1 MSVTTVHPQYSSFVE
16 LWRRSRDA
24 ITGQPAIKAGG
35 TKYLPASFALDESG
49 GYSQVY
55 QDFKERAYFL
65 DLTGRTQAALVGMVF
80 RKDPEIELPPRL
92 QAITENMDGQG
103 QSLEQLSKELVEN
116 TLAAGR
122 HILLADYPEAQEGMD
137 AETEA
142 RLGLQPTI
150 ASYPAE
156 SLINWKVEGVK
167 GRQALTLA
175 VLQEMKRKDSADE
188 FSHDTEKVYRVL
200 RLRDGVYTQQ
210 VYDDSGNSVTD
221 EYAPRMAG
229 GAPFDHIP
237 LHIAGASNNKPEVDI
252 PPLLGLADVNI
263 SHYQTTANI
272 EEAGWNLGQPML
284 SLDVGESESDEFY
297 RLNGGTPEN
306 PPKFRFGSRFA
317 FVSKKGKAEIVQSS
331 DSDYNVKL
339 ADRKEQQAVM
349 IGARIVQRGGQAETA
364 EASRINASAEAS
376 VLEVLVGNCSEAME
390 AALEDCARFLG
401 ENPDLVELKLNT
413 TFWESTLD
421 PQSLQVVI
429 AGWQSGLYDQA
440 TGLEMVRSGQIKLP
454 YNTTVDEIIEA
465 SANQLVNDIPE

>member
-1 MSVTTVHPQYSSFVE
+1 MSVTTAHPQYSAFID

-24 ITGQPAIKAGG
+24 ITGQPAIKAAG
-35 TKYLPASFALDESG
+35 TSYLPASFALTEPA
-49 GYSQVY
+49 VY
-55 QDFKERAYFL
+55 QDFLNRAYFL

-80 RKDPEIELPPRL
+80 RKEPEISLTPKLE
-92 QAITENMDGQG
+92 AIRENMDGQG

-116 TLAAGR
+116 TLATGR
-122 HILLADYPEAQEGMD
+122 HILLADYPQAEQGMD

-142 RLGLQPTI
+142 ALGLQPTI

-156 SLINWKVEGVK
+156 SLINWRVEGIK
-167 GRQALTLA
+167 GKQVLTLA
-175 VLQEMKRKDSADE
+175 VLAEERRKDSGDE
-188 FSHDTEKVYRVL
+188 FSHDTETVYRVL
-200 RLRDGVYTQQ
+200 RLRNGVYTQQ
-210 VYDDSGNSVTD
+210 TYNDSGNPTSE

-229 GAPFDHIP
+229 GLPFDHIP
-237 LHIAGASNNKPEVDI
+237 LHIAGASNNKPGCDM

-284 SLDVGESESDEFY
+284 SLDVGESESDEFF

-401 ENPDLVELKLNT
+401 ENPELVEFKLNT
-413 TFWESTLD
+413 SFWESTLD
-421 PQSLQVVI
+421 AQSLQVVI
-429 AGWQSGLYDQA
+429 AGWQAGLYDQS

-454 YNTTVDEIIEA
+454 YNVTIDEIVEA
-465 SANQLVNDIPE
+465 SANQLVNDFAE